1 MKALKRFAFRVISPL
16 RKVIEPDLTASH
28 YPLYT
33 STSMH
38 VRHPDYYDDTLA
50 GQRRGEYQ
58 DDFLAGYPRR
68 QDPNATCAGF
78 PRRAGIVGGHGWR
91 IPTPPRLPVYD

>member
-1 MKALKRFAFRVISPL
+1 MKALKRFASWAIFHV

-28 YPLYT
+28 YSLHSSSYVP
-33 STSMH
+33 
-38 VRHPDYYDDTLA
+38 HPDYYDDTVA

-78 PRRAGIVGGHGWR
+78 PRRAGIVVGHGWR

>member
-1 MKALKRFAFRVISPL
+1 MKALKRFASWAIFRM

-28 YPLYT
+28 YSLHSSSYAP
-33 STSMH
+33 
-38 VRHPDYYDDTLA
+38 HPDYYDDTVA

-78 PRRAGIVGGHGWR
+78 PRRAGIVVGHGWR